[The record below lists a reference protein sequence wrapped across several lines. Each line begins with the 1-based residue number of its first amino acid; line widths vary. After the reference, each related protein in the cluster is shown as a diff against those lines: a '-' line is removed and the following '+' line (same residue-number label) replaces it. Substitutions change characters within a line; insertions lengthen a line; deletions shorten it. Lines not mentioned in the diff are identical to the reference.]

1 VAKPDNAQDGS
12 LDLMVW
18 KCIIPGKPG
27 VCNFFYI
34 SLWLFFL
41 IIIIDL
47 HGFISDFHQLI

>member
-27 VCNFFYI
+27 VCNFLYL

-41 IIIIDL
+41 
-47 HGFISDFHQLI
+47 

>member
-27 VCNFFYI
+27 VCNFFYL
-34 SLWLFFL
+34 SLWLFF
-41 IIIIDL
+41 
-47 HGFISDFHQLI
+47 FNYYYRFTRFYF